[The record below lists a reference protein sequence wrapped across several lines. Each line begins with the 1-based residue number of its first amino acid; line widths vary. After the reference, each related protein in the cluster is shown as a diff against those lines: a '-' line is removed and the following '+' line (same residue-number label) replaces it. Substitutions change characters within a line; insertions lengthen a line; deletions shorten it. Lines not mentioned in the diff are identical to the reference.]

1 MEHFYQGLHYFL
13 RTRPFKIILVD
24 ICINKVRI
32 KLTVLL
38 ALYATSNVN
47 SGYQRRH
54 ISRAASERVQ
64 ARSGCCSWYPDNRGQ
79 FSYKIL
85 GFLQYLYIIY
95 VLMYNKNES
104 ILLYDFLNCREMFL
118 CPFFFYACSLTS
130 KIGIVQKNTWCLASQ
145 NTQAVR
151 YTVNKLYLCCVN
163 YHVVLLQ
170 KEEMP
175 VSSWLILSCEIKCTV
190 FADIKLV
197 SQMRA
202 LLKKIKPYLWFVF
215 LQTMHV
221 KYFLSG
227 SFVCEEL
234 KT

>member
-1 MEHFYQGLHYFL
+1 
-13 RTRPFKIILVD
+13 
-24 ICINKVRI
+24 
-32 KLTVLL
+32 
-38 ALYATSNVN
+38 
-47 SGYQRRH
+47 
-54 ISRAASERVQ
+54 
-64 ARSGCCSWYPDNRGQ
+64 
-79 FSYKIL
+79 
-85 GFLQYLYIIY
+85 
-95 VLMYNKNES
+95 
-104 ILLYDFLNCREMFL
+104 MFL

-202 LLKKIKPYLWFVF
+202 LLKKIKPYPSNNACKILSQWFF
-215 LQTMHV
+215 RMWRTKNINFNPLMRI
-221 KYFLSG
+221 LCDIL
-227 SFVCEEL
+227 FVCHARNSTIMTVYL
-234 KT
+234 